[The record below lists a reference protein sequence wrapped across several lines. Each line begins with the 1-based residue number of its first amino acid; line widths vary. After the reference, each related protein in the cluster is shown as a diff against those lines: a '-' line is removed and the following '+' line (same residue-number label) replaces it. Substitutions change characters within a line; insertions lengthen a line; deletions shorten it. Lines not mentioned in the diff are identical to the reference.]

1 LSFNYNS
8 GELGKFIGLVN
19 SSIEALWKRIV
30 PNIQHIENNVY
41 IFDIGV
47 LERTFQLWKQTFPNI
62 LPHYA
67 VKCNPHPAMIHTLG
81 RLGANFDCASPAE
94 ITAVLKSGIQP
105 NRIIYAHPCKKIRDL
120 KFAQE
125 MNVPYTVFDN
135 IDELQKIATHAPTMP
150 CLLRIS
156 AYDPNAQCILGN
168 KYGAPKEIWES
179 LLIAAANK
187 HIQVVGISFH
197 VGSGASSPS
206 AYREAIANARQVF
219 EMGRRLGLP
228 MTKLDIGGGFTC
240 IRNQGMDPTM
250 AQIIQESL
258 VEYFPKEFGVDIWA
272 EPGRFF
278 AEHPWTLFTRVIG
291 KREIEQQPQLFLTCG
306 LYGMFNNVVY
316 DHAKVVPWIPPT
328 DKVTYPTTLFG
339 PTCDGIDLITKD
351 TPLPKMELGEWIA
364 WPSMGAYTYAGAC
377 DFNGIRATRP
387 YFLTVKSQKD

>member
-1 LSFNYNS
+1 M
-8 GELGKFIGLVN
+8 N
-19 SSIEALWKRIV
+19 SSIESLWKRIV

-41 IFDIGV
+41 IFDIGI
-47 LERTFQLWKQTFPNI
+47 LERTFQLWKQAFPNV
-62 LPHYA
+62 LPYYA

-135 IDELQKIATHAPTMP
+135 IDELHKIATHAPTMP

-168 KYGAPKEIWES
+168 KYGAPKETWEP
-179 LLIAAANK
+179 LLIEAANK
-187 HIQVVGISFH
+187 KILVVGISFH

-206 AYREAIANARQVF
+206 AYREAISNARQVF

-228 MTKLDIGGGFTC
+228 MSKLDIGGGFTC
-240 IRNQGMDPTM
+240 IRNQGIDPLM
-250 AQIIQESL
+250 AKIIRESL
-258 VEYFPKEFGVDIWA
+258 TEYFPKDFGVDVWA

-291 KREIEQQPQLFLTCG
+291 KREIEKQPQLFLTCG

-316 DHAKVVPWIPPT
+316 DHAKPIPWIPPSNKT
-328 DKVTYPTTLFG
+328 HSPTTLFG

-351 TPLPKMELGEWIA
+351 ASLPKMELGDWIV

-387 YFLTVKSQKD
+387 YFLTVRSEKD

>member
-1 LSFNYNS
+1 
-8 GELGKFIGLVN
+8 VN

-187 HIQVVGISFH
+187 HLQVVGISFH

-258 VEYFPKEFGVDIWA
+258 TEYFPKEFGVDIWA

-316 DHAKVVPWIPPT
+316 DHAKPVPWIPPT

>member
-1 LSFNYNS
+1 MLFNYNS

-19 SSIEALWKRIV
+19 SSIGTLWKRIL
-30 PNIQHIENNVY
+30 PNIQNIENNVY

-47 LERTFQLWKQTFPNI
+47 LERTFQWWKHALPNV
-62 LPHYA
+62 LPYYA

-125 MNVPYTVFDN
+125 MKVPYTVFDN
-135 IDELQKIATHAPTMP
+135 IDELNKIATHAPTMP

-156 AYDPNAQCILGN
+156 AYDPNAKCILGN
-168 KYGAPKEIWES
+168 KYGAPKESWDS
-179 LLIAAANK
+179 LIRQAVQK
-187 HIQVVGISFH
+187 KIQVVGISFH

-206 AYREAIANARQVF
+206 AYREAIANARSVF
-219 EMGRRLGLP
+219 DLGRGLGLP
-228 MTKLDIGGGFTC
+228 MTKLDIGGGFTA
-240 IRNQGMDPTM
+240 IQDQGMDPQM
-250 AQIIQESL
+250 AQIIRESIA
-258 VEYFPKEFGVDIWA
+258 EYFPPDYGVEVWA

-278 AEHPWTLFTRVIG
+278 AEHAWTLFTRVIG
-291 KREIEQQPQLFLTCG
+291 KREIEAKPQLFLTCG

-316 DHAKVVPWIPPT
+316 DHAKPQPWVPPT
-328 DKVTYPTTLFG
+328 NNDKYETTLFG

-351 TPLPKMELGEWIA
+351 ASLPKMEIGDWIA

-387 YFLTVKSQKD
+387 YIMTVRSQK